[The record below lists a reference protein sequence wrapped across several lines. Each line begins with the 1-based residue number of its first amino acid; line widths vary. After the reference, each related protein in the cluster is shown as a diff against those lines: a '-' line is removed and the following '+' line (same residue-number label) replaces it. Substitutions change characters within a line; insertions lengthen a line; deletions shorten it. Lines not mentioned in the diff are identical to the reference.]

1 MSVRRVQLAADGV
14 RALAA
19 ELSPPPPDPQ
29 IAAQVAAIIADV
41 RDRGDGALVEF
52 VRRFDCETFTESQI
66 RVGDKAIADAV
77 ARLDPT
83 VRDAI
88 LVAAAQVRGL
98 AQVARPADVVA
109 HLEFGQH
116 ITVRQIPVASAGLY
130 VPGGRAA
137 YPSTVVMAVV
147 PAQVAG
153 VERIAI
159 VTPTTSDGTAHEV
172 ILAAAGLLGID
183 EVYAV
188 GGPGSIAA
196 LAFGTET
203 IAPVSVIAGPGSAWV
218 QEAKRQVYGTVGID
232 GIAGPSELVIV
243 ADVTANPD
251 EVAADLLGQ
260 AEHGADSPAML
271 ISADATVVDRVEEAL
286 SALRADGTVTLVTCP
301 DLEVA
306 LDFAEMF
313 APEHLQLQIADAVRV
328 AGRVRQ
334 AGAVFVGANGGTAF
348 GDYVAG
354 SNHIL
359 PTGGAARFASS
370 VSPATFMRRMAVID
384 LPDAAVTALTPHLAA
399 IADSEGF
406 PNHRRSAQVRATR
419 IAREGDSR

>member
-1 MSVRRVQLAADGV
+1 MRRVALAADGI

-41 RDRGDGALVEF
+41 RERGDVALVEF
-52 VRRFDCETFTESQI
+52 VRRFDCPDFTVDLIQ
-66 RVGDKAIADAV
+66 VPADAIARAV
-77 ARLDPT
+77 ETLDPAL
-83 VRDAI
+83 RDAI
-88 LVAAAQVRGL
+88 LVAAAQVRAL
-98 AQVARPADVVA
+98 AQAARPTDVVA
-109 HLEFGQH
+109 DLDFGQH
-116 ITVRQIPVASAGLY
+116 ITVRQIPVGSAGLY

-137 YPSTVVMAVV
+137 YPSTVVMAAV

-159 VTPTTSDGTAHEV
+159 VTPTTAEGTAHEV

-188 GGPGSIAA
+188 GGPGSVAA
-196 LAFGTET
+196 LAFGTAT

-243 ADVTANPD
+243 ADATANPD

-260 AEHGADSPAML
+260 AEHGADSPAIL
-271 ISADATVVDRVEEAL
+271 VSADGEVVDRVEAAL
-286 SALRADGTVTLVTCP
+286 T
-301 DLEVA
+301 A
-306 LDFAEMF
+306 LDTEGRLTLITCDTLDIALEFAETF
-313 APEHLQLQIADAVRV
+313 APEHLQLQIADATAV
-328 AGRVRQ
+328 AGRIRQ

-370 VSPATFMRRMAVID
+370 VSPATFLRRMAVID

-406 PNHRRSAQVRATR
+406 PNHRRSAQARATR
-419 IAREGDSR
+419 IAREGDTR